1 MTKKDTERLFC
12 EENCIH
18 PNLLSTVRCEM
29 PDEAMTQ
36 NAAEFFKAFSDK
48 TRLRIL
54 SALAI
59 SELCVCDIAE
69 LLGMTQSAISHQ
81 LRFLKSLRLVS
92 NRKEGKTV
100 YYTLC
105 DDHIGT
111 ILAQGM
117 THIQEEEDMEG
128 RDI

>member
-1 MTKKDTERLFC
+1 MEKENLVYC
-12 EENCIH
+12 EENCTH
-18 PNLLSTVRCEM
+18 CDAVRAVQHQM
-29 PDEAMTQ
+29 PSERTTRLASD
-36 NAAEFFKAFSDK
+36 FFKAFSDK

-59 SELCVCDIAE
+59 HELCVCDIAE

-81 LRFLKSLRLVS
+81 LRFLKQARLVD

-105 DDHIGT
+105 DRHIGT
-111 ILAQGM
+111 ILHQGLE
-117 THIQEEEDMEG
+117 HILEDPKQ
-128 RDI
+128 DA

>member
-1 MTKKDTERLFC
+1 MTKPQNEFHHLCCD
-12 EENCIH
+12 EEYVH
-18 PNLLSTVRCEM
+18 ADAVVLVKQEM
-29 PDEAMTQ
+29 PQEHIAQD
-36 NAAEFFKAFSDK
+36 AAEFFKAFSDK

-69 LLGMTQSAISHQ
+69 VLGMTQSAISHQ
-81 LRFLKSLRLVS
+81 LRFLKELRLVS

-100 YYTLC
+100 YYTLN

-111 ILAQGM
+111 ILSQGLV
-117 THIQEEEDMEG
+117 HVQEDHL
-128 RDI
+128 